1 MIKNRP
7 RRAGAAWIKYEEDK
21 RYEPHGDKGSDR
33 VSILVCHVRESAPEL
48 AVLLLLPTC
57 AQAHHSLSSSPE
69 GKDAPPFVARCS
81 GRMRLCCGPR
91 MYSYSLSTASGY
103 KRVLPSSQ
111 GGSEKA
117 LAHRRGG

>member
-1 MIKNRP
+1 MKKTKGTNHMET
-7 RRAGAAWIKYEEDK
+7 RAVTAFPSWCAMFGRARQSW
-21 RYEPHGDKGSDR
+21 RFF
-33 VSILVCHVRESAPEL
+33 
-48 AVLLLLPTC
+48 LLLPTC